1 MKRMLIGI
9 AALALSAGAVLAQDL
24 VCYDMR
30 TGGAPYP
37 PARAHVT
44 TGATFYD
51 GGAVAVAPGPVA
63 VAEPAA
69 VPVRRSWAWESC
81 ARLYPTFDPATGTF
95 VGEDGLV
102 HLCQ

>member
-30 TGGAPYP
+30 AGGAPYP
-37 PARAHVT
+37 PGRAVAT
-44 TGATFYD
+44 SATFYD
-51 GGAVAVAPGPVA
+51 GGAVAVAPGPVV
-63 VAEPAA
+63 VAEPAVA
-69 VPVRRSWAWESC
+69 PVRRNWAWESC
-81 ARLYPTFDPATGTF
+81 ARLYPSFDPATGTF